1 MKKWLNRKRMHEHR
15 RGQGMVE
22 FALAIPIFLMLV
34 LGIIEFGRMFLMY
47 TSVFA
52 GAREGAR
59 YGAAVETVCDTSG
72 LHDAVRRVGFFAG
85 DVNIGIQYD
94 DGFGNL
100 KACNETVLGDRV
112 NVTTEITFDSI
123 TGVIPELTLRST
135 ARRTLI
141 KRAFLEWTLQ
151 PPSDMAG
158 NVPPAV
164 TFGPKES
171 DTVTPEASD
180 TVTPEPSDT
189 VTPEPS
195 DTTTTT
201 PVPETCVGEW
211 QMHYDLS
218 QDKTE
223 YFLYFTNNTEKIHQL
238 TKVSISWNTG
248 GGIRTLQS
256 IDYSNPP
263 DDYLPIWSGADNQ
276 SPFTYFLP
284 DPLEINPGE
293 DYIIHFVL
301 TRSDKVTGI
310 QLDFNVGVSECIL
323 AYP

>member
-1 MKKWLNRKRMHEHR
+1 MKKWLNRKRMREHR

-112 NVTTEITFDSI
+112 NVTTEITFESI

-151 PPSDMAG
+151 PPSEMAG

-164 TFGPKES
+164 TFGPSEGE
-171 DTVTPEASD
+171 TVTPEESE
-180 TVTPEPSDT
+180 TVTPEPSGT
-189 VTPEPS
+189 VTPEETETTTETAGPPVCDS
-195 DTTTTT
+195 GSWEVGMTTTT
-201 PVPETCVGEW
+201 EY
-211 QMHYDLS
+211 YDLAIKNS
-218 QDKTE
+218 TAYINK
-223 YFLYFTNNTEKIHQL
+223 L
-238 TKVSISWNTG
+238 TQVSISWNTNG
-248 GGIRTLQS
+248 GRSLVRIEFQPVGGSFATKWTGPNDSGNL
-256 IDYSNPP
+256 
-263 DDYLPIWSGADNQ
+263 IW
-276 SPFTYFLP
+276 YP
-284 DPLEINPGE
+284 DPVLLLNPGTS
-293 DYIIHFVL
+293 YLRFVFA
-301 TRSDKVTGI
+301 KKNVTI
-310 QLDFNVGVSECIL
+310 NDISLNIS
-323 AYP
+323 YPNGYSCLLNYP

>member
-164 TFGPKES
+164 TFGPSEGE
-171 DTVTPEASD
+171 TVTPEESE
-180 TVTPEPSDT
+180 TVTPEPRKYPGNRNNHQ
-189 VTPEPS
+189 TPGRPFAIADPGS
-195 DTTTTT
+195 
-201 PVPETCVGEW
+201 W
-211 QMHYDLS
+211 H
-218 QDKTE
+218 DKTE
-223 YFLYFTNNTEKIHQL
+223 YFLAIKNSERIHKL
-238 TKVSISWNTG
+238 TQVSISWNTNGGRSLVRSVPPVGYLPNG
-248 GGIRTLQS
+248 GG
-256 IDYSNPP
+256 N
-263 DDYLPIWSGADNQ
+263 
-276 SPFTYFLP
+276 
-284 DPLEINPGE
+284 DPEI
-293 DYIIHFVL
+293 
-301 TRSDKVTGI
+301 
-310 QLDFNVGVSECIL
+310 
-323 AYP
+323 